1 MTTAQYMR
9 AHLNAPPS
17 KLRSFIKKHIFVHD
31 DVDYLKKLVTDIGG
45 FDYVFRFLWFD
56 GPVPAADDTS
66 SASVG
71 VAAGPTDGT
80 DESSIGSNP
89 CCETKKKRVGRTW
102 IQYCCYWNAHKC
114 LLWIF
119 DEIIR
124 NHSQKKKNYN
134 LHQMSMTS
142 MDQWQQPRSQQ
153 SETVTPD
160 ELSRGPDESIVEEQP
175 FHIIQQLLQFPSISY
190 CATHYVAVAAL
201 RNAHTCLSLLL
212 TYGGIDPNV
221 TINKHGTTAA
231 HLSAWKNHVE
241 CLSVLQAGSGDI
253 VIEDDDGEAFGG
265 EESESQLLQNLDA
278 ILIEKPPAMS
288 TGAFATSSEP
298 NIGKQ
303 NTRKTDWNIVNAK
316 GDTALHIAAREG
328 HKETIKFFL
337 SMATELALNKEVQ
350 NDVIDFSIRNNDGMD
365 CVAVAAVNDH
375 AEIISIVSES
385 IDYLSEELADD
396 IVDEEA
402 NSRDTPAKQF
412 TLPQSPMHH
421 KQKSIQTTPN
431 RRRVQSEPYNNV
443 AEFLLA
449 SVKKETPNKPLHR
462 GTKEIL
468 PKHFPSLNYPNSLD
482 EYNHQTAL
490 HVAVR
495 HGNCNTIEAL
505 FESNHCDTTAR
516 DSLGQTAL
524 HVAASE
530 NQIDACQMLVYLS
543 SNNLQEFDVVDGL
556 GRTPLYI
563 ACSNGNTSLAR
574 ILISV
579 SNWRV
584 LCNER
589 KKTADG
595 SYVNVAHQP
604 PFHAAVANNHLE
616 TVRVLLDA
624 GVDIDQTD
632 IDGRTAIS
640 CAAKLG
646 LYDMCQ
652 LLISYDAD
660 VNKRSSRGGP
670 TPFQKVSMLCSMCT
684 SFCPVTVTVRP
695 LQMYILPEF

>member
-17 KLRSFIKKHIFVHD
+17 KLRSFIKNQIFVHD

-71 VAAGPTDGT
+71 VA
-80 DESSIGSNP
+80 
-89 CCETKKKRVGRTW
+89 ETKKKRVGRTW

-124 NHSQKKKNYN
+124 NHLQKQKNYN
-134 LHQMSMTS
+134 LRQMSMSS
-142 MDQWQQPRSQQ
+142 MDQWEHS
-153 SETVTPD
+153 D
-160 ELSRGPDESIVEEQP
+160 EGITEEQP

-201 RNAHTCLSLLL
+201 RNAHNCLSLLL

-221 TINKHGTTAA
+221 TINKYGTTAA

-253 VIEDDDGEAFGG
+253 VTEDDDGEAFGG

-278 ILIEKPPAMS
+278 ILLEKPPAMS
-288 TGAFATSSEP
+288 TGAFVTSSEP
-298 NIGKQ
+298 NIGKK
-303 NTRKTDWNIVNAK
+303 NTRKTGWNIVNAK

-328 HKETIKFFL
+328 HKETMKFFL
-337 SMATELALNKEVQ
+337 SVATELALNKEVH

-375 AEIISIVSES
+375 AEIVSIVSES
-385 IDYLSEELADD
+385 IDYLSEELADV

-402 NSRDTPAKQF
+402 NNRDTPATQF
-412 TLPQSPMHH
+412 TLPQSPMHQ

-449 SVKKETPNKPLHR
+449 SVKKETPKPLHR

-482 EYNHQTAL
+482 EYYNHQTPL
-490 HVAVR
+490 HAAVR
-495 HGNCNTIEAL
+495 HGSCNTIEAL
-505 FESNHCDTTAR
+505 FESNHCDTKAR

-543 SNNLQEFDVVDGL
+543 SNNFQEFDVVDGL

-589 KKTADG
+589 KKAADG
-595 SYVNVAHQP
+595 TYVNVAHQP
-604 PFHAAVANNHLE
+604 PFHAAVVNDHLE

-624 GVDIDQTD
+624 GVDVDQTD

-640 CAAKLG
+640 AASKLG

-670 TPFQKVSMLCSMCT
+670 TPFQKVSMLCALL
-684 SFCPVTVTVRP
+684 FV
-695 LQMYILPEF
+695 L

>member
-1 MTTAQYMR
+1 MMSPSPTTTSQPPSSCMTTAQYMR

-17 KLRSFIKKHIFVHD
+17 KLRSFIKHQILVHD
-31 DVDYLKKLVTDIGG
+31 DVEYLKKLVKDIGG
-45 FDYVFRFLWFD
+45 FDYVFRFLWYD

-66 SASVG
+66 ASASVG

-80 DESSIGSNP
+80 EESSIGSNP
-89 CCETKKKRVGRTW
+89 CCETKNKRVGRTW

-124 NHSQKKKNYN
+124 NHLQKQKNYN
-134 LHQMSMTS
+134 LRQMSMTS

-153 SETVTPD
+153 GTP
-160 ELSRGPDESIVEEQP
+160 EEHSRGPDEGIVEEQP
-175 FHIIQQLLQFPSISY
+175 FDIIQQLLQFPSISY

-201 RNAHTCLSLLL
+201 RNAHNCLSLLL
-212 TYGGIDPNV
+212 IYGRIDPNV
-221 TINKHGTTAA
+221 TINIYGTTAA
-231 HLSAWKNHVE
+231 HLSAWKNHVD
-241 CLSVLQAGSGDI
+241 CLSVLQAGSGNI
-253 VIEDDDGEAFGG
+253 ITEDDGGGEAFGG
-265 EESESQLLQNLDA
+265 EESESQLLPNQNLDA
-278 ILIEKPPAMS
+278 ILLEEPPA
-288 TGAFATSSEP
+288 
-298 NIGKQ
+298 IGKQ
-303 NTRKTDWNIVNAK
+303 NTLKTDWNIVNAK

-328 HKETIKFFL
+328 HKETMKFFL
-337 SMATELALNKEVQ
+337 NLATESALNKEVHS
-350 NDVIDFSIRNNDGMD
+350 DVIDFSIRNNDDMD
-365 CVAVAAVNDH
+365 CVEVAAMNDH
-375 AEIISIVSES
+375 AEIISMVSES

-396 IVDEEA
+396 IVGEEA
-402 NSRDTPAKQF
+402 NRDTPAKQF
-412 TLPQSPMHH
+412 TLPQSPSMHQ

-431 RRRVQSEPYNNV
+431 RRRVQSEPYNNL
-443 AEFLLA
+443 AEFLLS
-449 SVKKETPNKPLHR
+449 SVKKDTPKPLHR
-462 GTKEIL
+462 GTKKIL
-468 PKHFPSLNYPNSLD
+468 PKHFPSLNNPNSLP
-482 EYNHQTAL
+482 L

-516 DSLGQTAL
+516 DSQGQTGL
-524 HVAASE
+524 HVAAAE

-543 SNNLQEFDVVDGL
+543 SGDFQEFDVVDGL

-563 ACSNGNTSLAR
+563 ACSNGSTSLAR

-604 PFHAAVANNHLE
+604 PFHAAVVNNHLE

-624 GVDIDQTD
+624 GVDVDQTD

-640 CAAKLG
+640 AAAKLG

-670 TPFQKVSMLCSMCT
+670 TPFQKAKKYKNFDVANLL
-684 SFCPVTVTVRP
+684 FENGG
-695 LQMYILPEF
+695 Q

>member
-17 KLRSFIKKHIFVHD
+17 KLRSFIKNQIFAHD
-31 DVDYLKKLVTDIGG
+31 DVTYLKKLVKDIGG
-45 FDYVFRFLWFD
+45 FDYVFRFLWYD

-66 SASVG
+66 SASASVC
-71 VAAGPTDGT
+71 VAAGLTDGT
-80 DESSIGSNP
+80 EESSIGSNP
-89 CCETKKKRVGRTW
+89 CCETKNKRVGRTW

-124 NHSQKKKNYN
+124 NHLQKQKNYN
-134 LHQMSMTS
+134 LRQQMSMTS

-153 SETVTPD
+153 SNTVISEEPD
-160 ELSRGPDESIVEEQP
+160 EGVVEEQP

-201 RNAHTCLSLLL
+201 RNAHNCLSLLL
-212 TYGGIDPNV
+212 TYGRIDPNV
-221 TINKHGTTAA
+221 TINNYGTTAA
-231 HLSAWKNHVE
+231 HLSAWKNHID
-241 CLSVLQAGSGDI
+241 CLSVLQQPGSGNI
-253 VIEDDDGEAFGG
+253 VTEDDALL
-265 EESESQLLQNLDA
+265 EE
-278 ILIEKPPAMS
+278 PPAK
-288 TGAFATSSEP
+288 AFVTSSEP

-303 NTRKTDWNIVNAK
+303 NTFETDWNIVNAK

-328 HKETIKFFL
+328 HKETMKFFL
-337 SMATELALNKEVQ
+337 NLATESALKKEV
-350 NDVIDFSIRNNDGMD
+350 NSDVIDFSIRNDDGMD
-365 CVAVAAVNDH
+365 CIAVAAMNDH
-375 AEIISIVSES
+375 AEIISMVSES

-396 IVDEEA
+396 IVGEEA
-402 NSRDTPAKQF
+402 NRDTPAKQF
-412 TLPQSPMHH
+412 TLPQSPSMHQ

-431 RRRVQSEPYNNV
+431 RRRVQSEPYNNL

-449 SVKKETPNKPLHR
+449 SVKKDTPKPLHR
-462 GTKEIL
+462 GTKKIL
-468 PKHFPSLNYPNSLD
+468 PKHFPSLNNPNSLP
-482 EYNHQTAL
+482 L
-490 HVAVR
+490 HVAIR

-516 DSLGQTAL
+516 DSQGQTGL

-543 SNNLQEFDVVDGL
+543 SGDFQEFDVVDGL

-563 ACSNGNTSLAR
+563 ACSNGSTSLAR

-604 PFHAAVANNHLE
+604 PFHAAVVNNHLE

-624 GVDIDQTD
+624 GVDVDQTD

-640 CAAKLG
+640 AAAKLG

-670 TPFQKVSMLCSMCT
+670 TPFQKVSMLCALL
-684 SFCPVTVTVRP
+684 FV
-695 LQMYILPEF
+695 L

>member
-9 AHLNAPPS
+9 AHLNSPPY
-17 KLRSFIKKHIFVHD
+17 KLRSFIKNQIFVHD

-45 FDYVFRFLWFD
+45 FDYVFRFLWYD

-66 SASVG
+66 SATVG
-71 VAAGPTDGT
+71 VTAGPTDGT
-80 DESSIGSNP
+80 EESSIGSNP
-89 CCETKKKRVGRTW
+89 CCETKNKRVGRTW
-102 IQYCCYWNAHKC
+102 IQYCCYWDAHKC

-124 NHSQKKKNYN
+124 NHLQKQKSYN
-134 LHQMSMTS
+134 LRQMSMSS
-142 MDQWQQPRSQQ
+142 MDRWQQPI
-153 SETVTPD
+153 D
-160 ELSRGPDESIVEEQP
+160 EHFRGPDESIVEEQP
-175 FHIIQQLLQFPSISY
+175 VHIIQQLVQFPSVSY

-201 RNAHTCLSLLL
+201 RNAHNCLSLLL

-221 TINKHGTTAA
+221 TINKYGTTAA

-241 CLSVLQAGSGDI
+241 CLSVLQAGSGNI
-253 VIEDDDGEAFGG
+253 VTEDDDGEEDFGG
-265 EESESQLLQNLDA
+265 EESESKLLPNQNLDA
-278 ILIEKPPAMS
+278 ILLEKPPAMS
-288 TGAFATSSEP
+288 TGAFVASSEP

-303 NTRKTDWNIVNAK
+303 NNRKTDWNRVNAK
-316 GDTALHIAAREG
+316 GDSALHIAAREG
-328 HKETIKFFL
+328 HKETMKFFL
-337 SMATELALNKEVQ
+337 SVATELALNKEVRS
-350 NDVIDFSIRNNDGMD
+350 DVIDFSIRNNDGMD
-365 CVAVAAVNDH
+365 CVAVAAMNDH

-402 NSRDTPAKQF
+402 NNRDTPPKQF
-412 TLPQSPMHH
+412 TLPQSPMHQ

-449 SVKKETPNKPLHR
+449 SVKKETPKPLHR

-482 EYNHQTAL
+482 EYNHQTPL
-490 HVAVR
+490 HVATR

-505 FESNHCDTTAR
+505 FESNHSDTTAR
-516 DSLGQTAL
+516 DSLGQSAL

-543 SNNLQEFDVVDGL
+543 SDNFQEFDVVDGL

-563 ACSNGNTSLAR
+563 ACSNGSTSLAR

-589 KKTADG
+589 KKAADG
-595 SYVNVAHQP
+595 SYVNIAHQP
-604 PFHAAVANNHLE
+604 PFHAAVVNNHLE

-640 CAAKLG
+640 AAAKLG

-670 TPFQKVSMLCSMCT
+670 TPFQKVRMCT
-684 SFCPVTVTVRP
+684 SFCPVTVICP
-695 LQMYILPEF
+695 LLMYILLEF

>member
-17 KLRSFIKKHIFVHD
+17 KLRSFIKNQIFVHD
-31 DVDYLKKLVTDIGG
+31 DVDYLKKLVKDIGG

-56 GPVPAADDTS
+56 GPVPTANDTS

-71 VAAGPTDGT
+71 VATGSTNGT

-89 CCETKKKRVGRTW
+89 CFETKNKRVGRTW

-124 NHSQKKKNYN
+124 NHLQKQKNYN
-134 LHQMSMTS
+134 LRQMSMTS
-142 MDQWQQPRSQQ
+142 MDQWQQP
-153 SETVTPD
+153 VTP
-160 ELSRGPDESIVEEQP
+160 EEHSRGPDEGIVEEQP

-201 RNAHTCLSLLL
+201 RNAHNCLYLLL
-212 TYGGIDPNV
+212 KYGRIDPNV
-221 TINKHGTTAA
+221 TINKYGTTAA
-231 HLSAWKNHVE
+231 HLSAWKNHVD
-241 CLSVLQAGSGDI
+241 CLSVLKAGSGNI
-253 VIEDDDGEAFGG
+253 ITEDDDGGEVFGG
-265 EESESQLLQNLDA
+265 DESESQLLPNQNLDA
-278 ILIEKPPAMS
+278 ILMEEPPAMF
-288 TGAFATSSEP
+288 TEAFVTSSKP

-328 HKETIKFFL
+328 HKETMKFFL
-337 SMATELALNKEVQ
+337 SVATELALNKEVHS
-350 NDVIDFSIRNNDGMD
+350 DVIDFSIRNNDGMD
-365 CVAVAAVNDH
+365 CVAVAAMNDH

-385 IDYLSEELADD
+385 IDYLSEHLADD

-402 NSRDTPAKQF
+402 NNRDTSAKQF

-421 KQKSIQTTPN
+421 KQKSAQTTPN

-449 SVKKETPNKPLHR
+449 SVKKETPKPLQR

-468 PKHFPSLNYPNSLD
+468 PKHFPSLNNPNSLD
-482 EYNHQTAL
+482 EYYNHQTPL

-516 DSLGQTAL
+516 DSLGQSAL
-524 HVAASE
+524 HVVASE

-543 SNNLQEFDVVDGL
+543 SNNFQEFDVVDGL

-604 PFHAAVANNHLE
+604 PFHAAVVNNHLE

-640 CAAKLG
+640 AAAKLG

-670 TPFQKVSMLCSMCT
+670 TPFQKVSMCT

-695 LQMYILPEF
+695 LQMYILPELF

>member
-1 MTTAQYMR
+1 MKA
-9 AHLNAPPS
+9 
-17 KLRSFIKKHIFVHD
+17 
-31 DVDYLKKLVTDIGG
+31 
-45 FDYVFRFLWFD
+45 
-56 GPVPAADDTS
+56 
-66 SASVG
+66 
-71 VAAGPTDGT
+71 
-80 DESSIGSNP
+80 
-89 CCETKKKRVGRTW
+89 
-102 IQYCCYWNAHKC
+102 
-114 LLWIF
+114 
-119 DEIIR
+119 
-124 NHSQKKKNYN
+124 NY
-134 LHQMSMTS
+134 
-142 MDQWQQPRSQQ
+142 
-153 SETVTPD
+153 
-160 ELSRGPDESIVEEQP
+160 
-175 FHIIQQLLQFPSISY
+175 
-190 CATHYVAVAAL
+190 
-201 RNAHTCLSLLL
+201 
-212 TYGGIDPNV
+212 
-221 TINKHGTTAA
+221 
-231 HLSAWKNHVE
+231 
-241 CLSVLQAGSGDI
+241 
-253 VIEDDDGEAFGG
+253 
-265 EESESQLLQNLDA
+265 
-278 ILIEKPPAMS
+278 S
-288 TGAFATSSEP
+288 TGAFLTSSEP

-328 HKETIKFFL
+328 HKETMKFFL
-337 SMATELALNKEVQ
+337 CVETELALNKEVHS
-350 NDVIDFSIRNNDGMD
+350 DVIDFSIRNNDGMD
-365 CVAVAAVNDH
+365 CVAVAAMNDH

-396 IVDEEA
+396 IIDEEA
-402 NSRDTPAKQF
+402 NNRDTPAKQF
-412 TLPQSPMHH
+412 TLPQSPMHQ
-421 KQKSIQTTPN
+421 KQKAVQTTPN

-482 EYNHQTAL
+482 EYYNHQTPL

-495 HGNCNTIEAL
+495 HGSCNTIEAL

-516 DSLGQTAL
+516 DSLGQSAL

-543 SNNLQEFDVVDGL
+543 SNNFQEFDVVDGL

-595 SYVNVAHQP
+595 SYVNIAHQP
-604 PFHAAVANNHLE
+604 PFHAAVVNNHLE
-616 TVRVLLDA
+616 TVRVVLDA

-640 CAAKLG
+640 AAAKLG

-670 TPFQKVSMLCSMCT
+670 TPFQKVSMLGA
-684 SFCPVTVTVRP
+684 
-695 LQMYILPEF
+695 ILFVL